1 MWSAVESASTRRAR
15 QNALTSPYDCADA
28 SLRRSEPS
36 GTAYAAF
43 DSGFAASSPCLASFG
58 STSLRPRSWSLTL
71 VTPPNRSLPP
81 TSATLSVNEH
91 TQPRLDL
98 PASSCPAARNKR
110 SDRLEKGVSQVM
122 STATPA
128 APNGFATGSPQVQ
141 NQALA
146 SQYPGQ
152 PDAGPNRR
160 SSISAY
166 GVVAAPNVLPMA
178 TIPSAVQGMQLSQM
192 QQQALLQ
199 RSQHALRPF
208 SAAAPP
214 SAVPPPPPRRPTG
227 PPPAPVIERGK
238 LEKGAP
244 EWKVPL
250 RKSTTVIRE
259 TEPGEEFPS
268 ISEKDQRRIKQ
279 WMERDAAYE
288 DEVIAANYDLRV
300 SMQTLF
306 HQAAREQ
313 DWLGYPTDPQ
323 HRGPPRIQFPADRRA
338 EQARGTRGPYRK
350 PVPLYGQLLC
360 GI

>member
-1 MWSAVESASTRRAR
+1 
-15 QNALTSPYDCADA
+15 
-28 SLRRSEPS
+28 
-36 GTAYAAF
+36 
-43 DSGFAASSPCLASFG
+43 
-58 STSLRPRSWSLTL
+58 
-71 VTPPNRSLPP
+71 
-81 TSATLSVNEH
+81 
-91 TQPRLDL
+91 
-98 PASSCPAARNKR
+98 
-110 SDRLEKGVSQVM
+110 M

-128 APNGFATGSPQVQ
+128 ASNGFATGSPQVQ

-146 SQYPGQ
+146 NQYAGQ

-160 SSISAY
+160 PSVSAY
-166 GVVAAPNVLPMA
+166 GVAAPNVLPMA

-199 RSQHALRPF
+199 RSQHALHPF

-214 SAVPPPPPRRPTG
+214 TAVPPPPRRPTG
-227 PPPAPVIERGK
+227 PPPAPVIERGE

-250 RKSTTVIRE
+250 RKSTTVIRD

-279 WMERDAAYE
+279 WMERDAEYE
-288 DEVIAANYDLRV
+288 DEVVAANYDLRV

-313 DWLGYPTDPQ
+313 DWLGYLTDPQ
-323 HRGPPRIQFPADRRA
+323 QRGPPRFQFPADRRA
-338 EQARGTRGPYRK
+338 EQTRGTRGPHRK
-350 PVPLYGQLLC
+350 PVPLYEHYL
-360 GI
+360 